1 MRNQQ
6 NNADFTNLLNCCM
19 DLRDA
24 LAAAM
29 RVILIYGR
37 AGELFEIE
45 LRRIGIPNGIG
56 KRADVIIAAARR
68 KMRAGGKE
76 EG

>member
-1 MRNQQ
+1 ME
-6 NNADFTNLLNCCM
+6 
-19 DLRDA
+19 LRDA

-29 RVILIYGR
+29 RVMAHYGG

-56 KRADVIIAAARR
+56 KRADEIIAAARR
-68 KMRAGGKE
+68 EMQAGGKE
-76 EG
+76 ET

>member
-1 MRNQQ
+1 MRNRQ
-6 NNADFTNLLNCCM
+6 NNADYTNLLHCCM
-19 DLRDA
+19 ELRDA

-45 LRRIGIPNGIG
+45 LYRIGIPNGIG
-56 KRADVIIAAARR
+56 KRADEIIAAARR
-68 KMRAGGKE
+68 KIQAGGKE